1 MKSHTYE
8 IHSSDWGAALGWPV
22 LMALLLGGLVRMGTL
37 LPGLPSP
44 RPTLDVDR
52 SVIVHQID
60 LSRESKAAE
69 IILIGDSSCLMNVDA
84 GLLME
89 LSGAETVN
97 LGALSFLNLQAFARL
112 LANRVSAQAE
122 LPDTVV
128 LLTHP
133 DFVRKN
139 SASRAHLE
147 VFDTYSNKQDHYYGL
162 GAWWNPRRLLA
173 THVIEG
179 RFLSRV
185 PSPLSG
191 AFGDFYGFTDELL
204 AHMDAHYGSAID
216 PRNLDVGELRGSS
229 DYRVASYHKRLAESV
244 LKAVPEGCRLF
255 VGLSPVPVSFP
266 SVGFDEAYARLLQQW
281 AEVFPGCVPLAD
293 LPATLEDDQF
303 ATKTHLVASARGGYT
318 RRLAQFLD
326 QL

>member
-8 IHSSDWGAALGWPV
+8 IQARDWGAVLGWPV
-22 LMALLLGGLVRMGTL
+22 VMTLLLGGLVRVGSMV
-37 LPGLPSP
+37 PGMPSP

-52 SVIVHQID
+52 TVIVHQVD
-60 LSRESKAAE
+60 LSRDPAPAE

-84 GLLME
+84 GLLAE
-89 LSGAETVN
+89 LCGAETVN
-97 LGALSFLNLQAFARL
+97 LGALSFLDLKAFARL
-112 LANRVSAQAE
+112 LANKVSAQTE
-122 LPDTVV
+122 KPKTVV

-147 VFDTYSNKQDHYYGL
+147 VFETYSKGTDHYYGL

-185 PSPLSG
+185 PTPLSG
-191 AFGDFYGFTDELL
+191 AFGEFYGFTNELL
-204 AHMDAHYGSAID
+204 AYMDAHHGSTID
-216 PRNLDVGELRGSS
+216 PRILDVGALRGSS

-244 LKAVPEGCRLF
+244 LEAVPDGSQLCL
-255 VGLSPVPVSFP
+255 GLSPVPASFP
-266 SVGFDEAYARLLQQW
+266 AAGFDKAYARLLEQW
-281 AEVFPGCVPLAD
+281 AEEFPGSVPLAG

-303 ATKTHLVASARGGYT
+303 ATKTHLVATARAAYT
-318 RRLAQFLD
+318 RRLAQL
-326 QL
+326 LKAL